1 MKITEIQLTC
11 FLAIDFLLAITLYC
25 LACYNFI
32 SLDIAGLTG
41 EFCLILALF
50 AAIACIFCD
59 YESEV

>member
-1 MKITEIQLTC
+1 MKITEMQLTI
-11 FLAIDFLLAITLYC
+11 FLAIDFLLAIALYY

-50 AAIACIFCD
+50 AAITCIFCD